1 VQVTPLAISGAWLF
15 EPAKHEGDRG
25 VFLEWLRRDLLEQHV
40 GHRLDLH
47 QANWSTSMAGA
58 LRGVHF
64 AEIPPGQAKYIV
76 CVHGAILDVVL
87 DVRVG
92 SPTYGQWDSILL
104 DDQNKRAVYIAE
116 GLGHGF
122 MALTEGATVVYLC
135 SAPAPG
141 REHGI
146 HPLDPA
152 LAIAWPGLAQP
163 ASRSRRCSLRRTQCC
178 QRWPRPPSSVYC
190 RVSRRQRGSTPSW
203 AETQPRPSARRR
215 EALPS
220 SGGSALGRLA
230 RTRHGPGPSRTVLV
244 PAGRTTRCPWPELA
258 PGPVRVL
265 RARHGPT
272 RTMSSDRC
280 WWRGRHLP
288 EHRSR

>member
-1 VQVTPLAISGAWLF
+1 
-15 EPAKHEGDRG
+15 
-25 VFLEWLRRDLLEQHV
+25 
-40 GHRLDLH
+40 
-47 QANWSTSMAGA
+47 MAGA

-135 SAPAPG
+135 SAPYAPG

-152 LAIAWPGLAQP
+152 LAIAWPETGPAGQP
-163 ASRSRRCSLRRTQCC
+163 LTPLLSSKDTGCQRAGRGRRARCIAKFRGGNAVLRRAGPKLSQD
-178 QRWPRPPSSVYC
+178 
-190 RVSRRQRGSTPSW
+190 
-203 AETQPRPSARRR
+203 RRR
-215 EALPS
+215 GVVKRFPPVAD
-220 SGGSALGRLA
+220 RL
-230 RTRHGPGPSRTVLV
+230 
-244 PAGRTTRCPWPELA
+244 
-258 PGPVRVL
+258 
-265 RARHGPT
+265 
-272 RTMSSDRC
+272 
-280 WWRGRHLP
+280 
-288 EHRSR
+288 